1 MDTSSDK
8 KKETCNVVD
17 EKGDY
22 IFRFSVDV
30 SRDGPSSDEPL
41 VDFVRCQLADLL
53 KVVILTEN
61 GKRVKID
68 GFRFLNNLKKEHKI
82 WESRADEKVQGHKK

>member
-8 KKETCNVVD
+8 KKKSCNVVD
-17 EKGDY
+17 ERGDY

-30 SRDGPSSDEPL
+30 PGGEPLVDEPL

-53 KVVILTEN
+53 KIVILTEN
-61 GKRVKID
+61 GKKVRIN
-68 GFRFLNNLKKEHKI
+68 GFRFLNDLEKEHKI
-82 WESRADEKVQGHKK
+82 WKSKADENLHGHA